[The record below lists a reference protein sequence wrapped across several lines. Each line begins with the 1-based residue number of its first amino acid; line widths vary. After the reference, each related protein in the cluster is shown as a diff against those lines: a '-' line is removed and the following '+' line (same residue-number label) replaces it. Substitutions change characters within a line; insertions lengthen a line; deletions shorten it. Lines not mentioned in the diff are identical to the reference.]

1 MAPYADIPHLLTPVI
16 NEPEKTI
23 SALKWAVNEMER
35 RYKLLAGEKIRNIKE
50 YNKRLQSRAKKI
62 AIADEN
68 GNVQEHEDGSMPYIV
83 IVVDE
88 MSDLMMMAKKDVET
102 LIVRLAQ
109 KSRAVGIHL
118 VLATQRPSVNVITGL
133 IKANVPARI
142 AFTVLARST
151 V

>member
-1 MAPYADIPHLLTPVI
+1 
-16 NEPEKTI
+16 
-23 SALKWAVNEMER
+23 MER

-102 LIVRLAQ
+102 LIVRLATEIA
-109 KSRAVGIHL
+109 SGGYSLGIGN
-118 VLATQRPSVNVITGL
+118 AAP
-133 IKANVPARI
+133 
-142 AFTVLARST
+142 
-151 V
+151 

>member
-1 MAPYADIPHLLTPVI
+1 MD
-16 NEPEKTI
+16 
-23 SALKWAVNEMER
+23 
-35 RYKLLAGEKIRNIKE
+35 
-50 YNKRLQSRAKKI
+50 
-62 AIADEN
+62 
-68 GNVQEHEDGSMPYIV
+68 SMPYIV

-142 AFTVLARST
+142 ALRWLARLT